1 MKRTHTILNSEGDIL
16 QLHIEQGLWKP
27 RLTFRAKM
35 NSGVGCVYFLISV
48 NQLFEFFNS
57 KVTLSQIV
65 QNPIENRF
73 RYVWYDKE
81 SIVRKPCVVLQC
93 GDTLYADIPNDM
105 KMRIRDLAK
114 LLSENLLCMDAEITR
129 YWM

>member
-1 MKRTHTILNSEGDIL
+1 MKNSYTILNCEGDIL
-16 QLHIEQGLWKP
+16 QLHIEEGLWKP

-65 QNPIENRF
+65 QNPIEDRF
-73 RYVWYDKE
+73 RYVWHDKE

-105 KMRIRDLAK
+105 KMRIRDLAR
-114 LLSENLLCMDAEITR
+114 LLSENLLCMDAAIPR
-129 YWM
+129 

>member
-65 QNPIENRF
+65 QNRIEDRF
-73 RYVWYDKE
+73 RYVWYDKV
-81 SIVRKPCVVLQC
+81 STVRKSCVVLQC
-93 GDTLYADIPNDM
+93 GDTLYCDTPTDM
-105 KMRIRDLAK
+105 KIRSSDLAR
-114 LLSENLLCMDAEITR
+114 LLLEFNMDGC
-129 YWM
+129 